1 MNIRQCRGSICLAN
15 RASPTSCPFR
25 KPYSLPRG
33 CSCPRPIVA
42 FGRRCQSTPN
52 QCAWNAVRARRTLP
66 HGQRPTDLHIRVA
79 FVLARWQDASP
90 SHAKL
95 ARAAHCHR
103 NSVLTALH
111 RLRELGLLSWE
122 RQFARLRGG
131 YVAQVANRYLFP
143 SGSCLPAAR
152 TTREGKG
159 RRSSALLAP
168 RSLCTGGRPLLPVRS
183 VAEQL
188 QLLGVG

>member
-1 MNIRQCRGSICLAN
+1 M
-15 RASPTSCPFR
+15 R
-25 KPYSLPRG
+25 KLLWVIP
-33 CSCPRPIVA
+33 
-42 FGRRCQSTPN
+42 
-52 QCAWNAVRARRTLP
+52 
-66 HGQRPTDLHIRVA
+66 RVA
-79 FVLARWQDASP
+79 LLLLEVGLLAIEDGEALAR
-90 SHAKL
+90 L
-95 ARAAHCHR
+95 APQSLVHEAPGVQGAGV
-103 NSVLTALH
+103 S
-111 RLRELGLLSWE
+111 

-183 VAEQL
+183 GAE
-188 QLLGVG
+188 